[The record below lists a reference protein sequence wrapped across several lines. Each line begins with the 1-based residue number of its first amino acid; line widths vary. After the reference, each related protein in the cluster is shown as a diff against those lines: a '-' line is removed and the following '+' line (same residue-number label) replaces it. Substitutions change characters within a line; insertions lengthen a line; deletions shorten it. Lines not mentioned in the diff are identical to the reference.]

1 MIIFKKNFCLPI
13 YIKEGEIV
21 MATIIENLNGR
32 RLIRVSTD
40 DIISIVREYQS
51 INCDTNSYEKTRQV
65 LDKKDI
71 YLPEDV

>member
-1 MIIFKKNFCLPI
+1 
-13 YIKEGEIV
+13 